1 MTLGAASSSTAAASD
16 GKGKQLPDNP
26 GSNSASAGPMV
37 FDVTPSLSV
46 VIPALAEGPN
56 LELLLPQLKV
66 VLDEIGAPYEV
77 FIVTSEL
84 DDLTLKAAKLG
95 DATVIQQVERGY
107 GGALLAGFAASRGQ
121 YVLTMDADLSHP
133 PAFVADLWGSRSGAD
148 VTVASRY
155 VKGGR
160 AIMPRS
166 RYILSR
172 TLNLVF
178 RRGLGLA
185 IQDLSSGFRIYR
197 GDSVKDL
204 RLRSRDFDILL
215 EILVKSHL
223 SGLRVAEI
231 PFIYQ
236 PRQHGSSH
244 ARLLKFGIA
253 YVRTFRHLRRAIAE
267 NSNSSEK

>member
-1 MTLGAASSSTAAASD
+1 MER
-16 GKGKQLPDNP
+16 GKQLPDNP
-26 GSNSASAGPMV
+26 RSNSADGDLRIP
-37 FDVTPSLSV
+37 DITPSLSV

-56 LELLLPQLKV
+56 LELLLPQLKA
-66 VLDEIGAPYEV
+66 VLDGIGARYEV
-77 FIVTSEL
+77 FIVTSDL
-84 DDLTLKAAKLG
+84 DELTLKAAG
-95 DATVIQQVERGY
+95 RINASVIQQVERGY

-121 YVLTMDADLSHP
+121 YILTMDADLSHP
-133 PAFVADLWGSRSGAD
+133 PAFVADLWSNRSGAD

-155 VKGGR
+155 IKGGR

-172 TLNLVF
+172 TLNLIF

-197 GDSVKDL
+197 GDSVKEL
-204 RLRSRDFDILL
+204 RLRSRDFDVLL

-231 PFIYQ
+231 PFVYQ

-244 ARLLKFGIA
+244 ARLFKFGIA
-253 YVRTFRHLRRAIAE
+253 YIRTFRHLREAIAV
-267 NSNSSEK
+267 NSDGAGK